1 MVRDSS
7 RGVGREE
14 DSKRRARI
22 GRGVTT
28 TRNTAT
34 STRSHTRASEESNA
48 KKRTHAVL
56 DVRRR
61 TKTKRTRTREKMLGP
76 MMPTMGAMGAMMR
89 AASDVDSMFEHVMR
103 DVGEGNFNFVR
114 DGRAMRAMRGA
125 IGRAKV
131 EETKRGFL
139 ISAHAPGLAAKDV
152 HVHVTTDARG
162 NAKLCVSA
170 GERSMTEL
178 GLPTKY
184 IDMSVTPKASCIDGI
199 LRIAVLKKTSEAVR
213 VPINA
218 TARAAIAEG
227 EEDMETDDDGDESTI
242 TLSVPGFGERDI
254 TVTLHKPED
263 MLVVRGD
270 SKTFGTFAKTFKNL
284 PTDLEVK
291 HIDVTVR
298 HGLLNIKMADPH
310 AIIPMDI
317 IVSSVNSVVEE
328 DSTKENVT
336 LVRRSVPGVSADK
349 VTCRLAADR
358 MLHINIAT
366 SHGRA
371 VFQQSLPRNIDF
383 HSIRASCAD
392 GVLTVSAD
400 RDESANKSHT
410 VQVEVSG
417 DHPAALIEPA
427 TETNPTAALPESDEQ
442 QPVVEEPEY
451 DGKVEDVE
459 DVPM

>member
-1 MVRDSS
+1 
-7 RGVGREE
+7 
-14 DSKRRARI
+14 
-22 GRGVTT
+22 
-28 TRNTAT
+28 
-34 STRSHTRASEESNA
+34 
-48 KKRTHAVL
+48 
-56 DVRRR
+56 
-61 TKTKRTRTREKMLGP
+61 MLGP
-76 MMPTMGAMGAMMR
+76 MMPMMPTMGAMMR

-328 DSTKENVT
+328 DSTKENVVT

-358 MLHINIAT
+358 MLHINITT

>member
-14 DSKRRARI
+14 DSKRRART

-48 KKRTHAVL
+48 KKQTHAVL

-76 MMPTMGAMGAMMR
+76 MMPMMPTMGAMMR

-152 HVHVTTDARG
+152 DVVVTTDARG

>member
-1 MVRDSS
+1 
-7 RGVGREE
+7 
-14 DSKRRARI
+14 
-22 GRGVTT
+22 
-28 TRNTAT
+28 
-34 STRSHTRASEESNA
+34 
-48 KKRTHAVL
+48 
-56 DVRRR
+56 
-61 TKTKRTRTREKMLGP
+61 MLGP
-76 MMPTMGAMGAMMR
+76 MMPTMGAMMR

-400 RDESANKSHT
+400 RASGSLGRSPRGAHRTSHRDKSNCGIT
-410 VQVEVSG
+410 GIGRTTTSRG
-417 DHPAALIEPA
+417 RARI
-427 TETNPTAALPESDEQ
+427 
-442 QPVVEEPEY
+442 
-451 DGKVEDVE
+451 
-459 DVPM
+459 

>member
-14 DSKRRARI
+14 DSKRRARV

-28 TRNTAT
+28 ARNTAT
-34 STRSHTRASEESNA
+34 STRSHARASEESNA
-48 KKRTHAVL
+48 KKQTRAVL

-76 MMPTMGAMGAMMR
+76 MMPTMGAMMR

>member
-48 KKRTHAVL
+48 KKQTHAVL

-76 MMPTMGAMGAMMR
+76 MMPTMGAMMR

-358 MLHINIAT
+358 MLHINITT